1 MGDIVKIER
10 TTELQDDIIKFVI
23 SQRETADDEITLH
36 RPIWD
41 RMYKMW
47 LRWRPKSK
55 EGRVRKSR
63 LFLPIVFNIIQTI
76 LPLIALTLFSVRRF
90 LYVQPVGDEDDKSA
104 KGIADLLA
112 YQIRRIPDWFITV
125 VHWLK
130 SCLLYGTGILKPG
143 WIDDTEE
150 VPIFEQ
156 KQELGQTIARHA
168 VMEDVKDEAGNPID
182 AVDEAGNLVLDK
194 KGNSTKQQKQ
204 KTERVGYYGPDMEN
218 IPLDNFRK
226 DPQAKTMRKARWAY
240 DETEIAESDIKDQK
254 VPGQNI
260 NFYQNLDLI
269 KDITPIGPS
278 EKGNAEKR
286 AARGDTTEAAPN
298 EFCRMLTKQ
307 DYWGVMPR
315 KFLYFMNE
323 EALAELPVDEQNEV
337 VKGHITI
344 LDNSLVILTRENDHT
359 LYQGA
364 LPYISIIDVV
374 DLEDFYGC
382 GEAYPVEDFQH
393 EANNNRNQW
402 LTAMRRVLNE
412 RKYYAKGNILNM
424 FAMKYGGDGALIEME
439 DVTKVRPEETKFD
452 YAGANL
458 RDRIIKEDITETASM
473 YPQLGSQTPQP
484 GMKLGIYTSFEKALL
499 KKFAFKAMLIEEMG
513 IKEIGRWMMM
523 LNALYLTEDYAF
535 RVFNKRIVVTLDD
548 MQQRYDYYP
557 MGSASEP
564 MSSLEA
570 RSANMDRALDRFLPY
585 KDILNMEAWYKEY
598 CEVNGIQNWR
608 EKFQNPVEN
617 FFRSLKTQISEAN
630 KAGIPAEQVLINIL
644 EQETANGP
652 EEQPGPVGPTKVVRG
667 GASPSFSQSMQGMIK
682 KQSGA
687 PRSAPGG

>member
-1 MGDIVKIER
+1 MSDITKIAG
-10 TTELQDDIIKFVI
+10 TSTLQDEILAFVI
-23 SQRETADDEITLH
+23 SQRETADDEINLH

-47 LRWRPKSK
+47 LRWRPKPK

-63 LFLPIVFNIIQTI
+63 LFLPIVYNIIQTV
-76 LPLIALTLFSVRRF
+76 LPLIMLTLFSVRRF
-90 LYVQPVGDEDDKSA
+90 LYVQPVGDEDDKGA
-104 KGIADLLA
+104 KAIADLLA
-112 YQIRRIPDWFITV
+112 YQIRRVPDWFITMV
-125 VHWLK
+125 RWIK

-143 WIDDTEE
+143 WIDDTVEE
-150 VPIFEQ
+150 PVFEQ
-156 KQELGQTIARHA
+156 RQELGQTVARVA
-168 VMEDVKDEAGNPID
+168 VMEDSLDETGNPIDALDEAGNPVID
-182 AVDEAGNLVLDK
+182 D
-194 KGNSTKQQKQ
+194 KGNVTYEQKQ
-204 KTERVGYYGPDMEN
+204 KTRRVGYYGPDFEN

-226 DPQAKTMRKARWAY
+226 DPAAKTMRKARWAY
-240 DETEIAESDIKDQK
+240 DETEIAESDVKEMKI
-254 VPGQNI
+254 PGQSAP
-260 NFYQNLDLI
+260 FYQNLHLI
-269 KDITPIGPS
+269 KDISPLSPT

-323 EALAELPVDEQNEV
+323 AGLAKLSEDEKNEV
-337 VKGHITI
+337 VKGHITM
-344 LDNSLVILTRENDHT
+344 LDDQLVILTRENDHT

-412 RKYYAKGNILNM
+412 RKYIRSKNGINM
-424 FAMKYGGDGALIEME
+424 FAMKYGGDGALIEMD
-439 DVTKVRPEETKFD
+439 DVRGVVPEETKFD
-452 YAGANL
+452 FNAANM
-458 RDRIIKEDITETASM
+458 RDRVIKDDITETASM
-473 YPQLGSQTPQP
+473 YPQLGSQAPQA
-484 GMKLGIYTSFEKALL
+484 GMKATIYMSFEKALL

-523 LNALYLTEDYAF
+523 LNALYLTEDYTF
-535 RVFNKRIVVTLDD
+535 RVLNKRVVVTLDD

-557 MGSASEP
+557 MGAASEP
-564 MSSLEA
+564 LSSLEA
-570 RSANMDRALDRFLPY
+570 RSANMDKALDRFLPY
-585 KDILNMEAWYKEY
+585 KDIINMEAWYKEY
-598 CEVNGIQNWR
+598 CEVNGIQNWK

-617 FFRSLKTQISEAN
+617 FFRNLKTQIDEAVD
-630 KAGIPAEQVLINIL
+630 AGVPAEQVLMNIL
-644 EQETANGP
+644 KQDTANGQ
-652 EEQPGPVGPTKVVRG
+652 EGQAEPVGPARVDRS
-667 GASPSFSQSMQGMIK
+667 GAAPLSSSMQGMIK
-682 KQSGA
+682 KFRGAPASGA
-687 PRSAPGG
+687 GG